1 MDINP
6 YIGNKTHF
14 INSLLESCEA
24 AGFVFTI
31 LGSFKTDIIGQTVQP
46 GQLFV
51 QKIVNDVKD
60 QISLLATEVIRDLPA
75 LPK

>member
-14 INSLLESCEA
+14 INSLLESQLS
-24 AGFVFTI
+24 GFVFTI
-31 LGSFKTDIIGQTVQP
+31 LGSFKTDIILDKLSTWSAICP
-46 GQLFV
+46 ENS
-51 QKIVNDVKD
+51 KRCKD
-60 QISLLATEVIRDLPA
+60 QISLLATEGDKRLLPA